1 MLATHMPEMVNGQ
14 EGDNNAMTANQLS
27 LARVRTNIGIVP
39 FVLATVQTVLL
50 YLTTSSSP
58 ILNTIYGCSS
68 LCGSGGQRYVP
79 LIAAL
84 FGIAMF
90 TLPTFTGA
98 FSRTWRRA
106 LVLAALPWWIAVIA
120 HAGTL
125 LTPYIGLGSNAQ
137 GGRFDAPFWLSAAH
151 LPLLL
156 ASLALFA
163 ALGIFDWL
171 ARRVLAGE

>member
-1 MLATHMPEMVNGQ
+1 
-14 EGDNNAMTANQLS
+14 MTTNQLS
-27 LARVRTNIGIVP
+27 LARARTNIG
-39 FVLATVQTVLL
+39 LAPLILVAVQTILL
-50 YLTTSSSP
+50 YLTTSSLP

-68 LCGSGGQRYVP
+68 LCGSGGQRLVP

-90 TLPTFTGA
+90 ALPSIIGA
-98 FSRTWRRA
+98 FSRSWRSA
-106 LVLAALPWWIAVIA
+106 LVLAVAPWWIVVIA

-125 LTPYIGLGSNAQ
+125 LTPYIGLGGDAQ
-137 GGRFDAPFWLSAAH
+137 SGRFDAPFWLSAAH

-163 ALGIFDWL
+163 ALGVFGWL
-171 ARRVLAGE
+171 SRRVLAGE